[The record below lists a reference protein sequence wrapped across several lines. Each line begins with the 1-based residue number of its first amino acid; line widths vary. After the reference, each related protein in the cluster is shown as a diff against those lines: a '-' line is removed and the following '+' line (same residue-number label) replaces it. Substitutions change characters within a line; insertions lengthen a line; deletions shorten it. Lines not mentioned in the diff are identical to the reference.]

1 MGIGRF
7 DSLLLLSFG
16 GPDGPDDVMPFLRNV
31 TKGRGVPDERLA
43 VVAEQ
48 YAVFGGKSPI
58 NGLNRDLLDSIEEE
72 LSDRGHDLP
81 TF

>member
-16 GPDGPDDVMPFLRNV
+16 GPERPEDVMPFLRNV

-43 VVAEQ
+43 VVAKK
-48 YAVFGGKSPI
+48 AVLVPVLVLVLVTGG
-58 NGLNRDLLDSIEEE
+58 
-72 LSDRGHDLP
+72 
-81 TF
+81 F

>member
-16 GPDGPDDVMPFLRNV
+16 GPERPDDVMPFLRNV
-31 TKGRGVPDERLA
+31 TEGRGVPDERLA

-48 YAVFGGKSPI
+48 YALCLLYTSPSP
-58 NGLNRDLLDSIEEE
+58 RDAT
-72 LSDRGHDLP
+72 LSRMP
-81 TF
+81 SSA